1 MYSIAPDHA
10 VGSEALW
17 VSFLA
22 RRELADAIS
31 ILERAGAALIPML
44 DDSDWQSDGL
54 RALHDLLA
62 RLRDDT
68 GVELGHLQVREWE
81 LAAGGGA

>member
-1 MYSIAPDHA
+1 MYPHAPDHA

-17 VSFLA
+17 VWFA
-22 RRELADAIS
+22 ACREIADAIS
-31 ILERAGAALIPML
+31 ILEHAETALIPL
-44 DDSDWQSDGL
+44 VGDADWQSEGL

-68 GVELGHLQVREWE
+68 GIEVGRLKMRERELT
-81 LAAGGGA
+81 AGGGE